1 MRLLEE
7 HAETRARLRRQ
18 FDHILMDEF
27 QDTNGQQARLI
38 ELIRPPDRFY
48 AVGDINQS
56 IFGFRHAEP
65 AGFTAYRDEVEARGR
80 RLVQLVDNFRS
91 RAEILRAVETV
102 TAGAP
107 GIEDRALVAG
117 RKFDD
122 SARLLRGGDRRA
134 RTWRSRRSG
143 WRGRI
148 LELQRVRSSRIS
160 PCWCATP
167 K

>member
-1 MRLLEE
+1 
-7 HAETRARLRRQ
+7 
-18 FDHILMDEF
+18 MDEF

-65 AGFTAYRDEVEARGR
+65 AGFTAYRDDVAARGR
-80 RLVQLVDNFRS
+80 HLVQLVDNFRS

-102 TAGAP
+102 TAGTP
-107 GIEDRALVAG
+107 GIEDRPLVAG
-117 RKFDD
+117 PQIR
-122 SARLLRGGDRRA
+122 RRTGLLRGSDRRA
-134 RTWRSRRSG
+134 RPGGGGSIG
-143 WRGRI
+143 GAPHPGVQRI
-148 LELQRVRSSRIS
+148 SHSRIS
-160 PCWCATP
+160 PFWCATP